1 MTFKLDA
8 LFESPDK
15 RYLDA
20 NDLSILS
27 QYVSSIPERVRVY
40 RTVRDQEVTIMQAVA
55 DTLQQ
60 QTNQPEDLVERS
72 IRNGLMVLRYVAMA
86 MLLDDQGFIEERLRG
101 WLPEIVKAYE
111 TQAIDPTAVSAVGT
125 EAGSGANPASTAFN
139 EAHAGSG
146 PGHYARHPR
155 DRGLPQGWSPL
166 TALGPTFWVQHSGSN
181 ILGGQA
187 RSPSCHGPDQPLF
200 TVLRESNSWFL
211 SLIYSLMAGYPATT
225 LPTTSTSKALPNWG
239 F

>member
-40 RTVRDQEVTIMQAVA
+40 RTVRDQQVTIMQAVA

-111 TQAIDPTAVSAVGT
+111 TQAIDRQLFQLLEQKLAAVLTQPQLHLMKPMLDQAQAIMLDTRETVASPR
-125 EAGSGANPASTAFN
+125 AGV
-139 EAHAGSG
+139 
-146 PGHYARHPR
+146 R
-155 DRGLPQGWSPL
+155 
-166 TALGPTFWVQHSGSN
+166 
-181 ILGGQA
+181 
-187 RSPSCHGPDQPLF
+187 
-200 TVLRESNSWFL
+200 
-211 SLIYSLMAGYPATT
+211 
-225 LPTTSTSKALPNWG
+225 
-239 F
+239 